1 MKNKRRRKKFN
12 NIVVL
17 FIVLLG
23 CYVIYKFIS
32 LEINYQKLVS
42 ERDELVSELN
52 DKKLYY
58 DQLNATVEQAQSDDY
73 IEQLAKKYLGL
84 INKDEKIFIVQQ
96 SNNEDS
102 ADE

>member
-1 MKNKRRRKKFN
+1 MKSKRKRKRFN
-12 NIVVL
+12 NTVVI
-17 FIVLLG
+17 FIVLLA
-23 CYVIYKFIS
+23 CYVIYKFFS
-32 LEINYQKLVS
+32 LELNYQKLLS

-58 DQLNATVEQAQSDDY
+58 DQLNATVEQAKSDDY

-96 SNNEDS
+96 KNDDN
-102 ADE
+102 AD